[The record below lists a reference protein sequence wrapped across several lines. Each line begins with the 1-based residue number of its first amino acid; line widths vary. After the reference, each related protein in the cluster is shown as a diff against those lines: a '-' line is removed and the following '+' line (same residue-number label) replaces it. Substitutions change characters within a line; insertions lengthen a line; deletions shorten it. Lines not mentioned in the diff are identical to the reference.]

1 MKQRNL
7 RAGDMA
13 LIGMFAALMAV
24 GANITSMAP
33 FCKLREF
40 RYQPRPFFC
49 LLAAMLLGARRAT
62 IAMTVY
68 ALAGLAGAP
77 VFAQFSAGF
86 APFIGKS
93 GGFILAYI
101 PAAFA
106 TGWSLEKQKPGR
118 LHYAWASLIG
128 TAVIYIIGTT
138 YTYIALKLWLH
149 APISYGMAWFYMI
162 WFFIKDIVL
171 ALLLAS
177 IAPAVYR
184 SIHKATGFSR
194 NPA

>member
-1 MKQRNL
+1 MA
-7 RAGDMA
+7 AGKNKKTRPPA
-13 LIGMFAALMAV
+13 LCI
-24 GANITSMAP
+24 
-33 FCKLREF
+33 
-40 RYQPRPFFC
+40 
-49 LLAAMLLGARRAT
+49 
-62 IAMTVY
+62 
-68 ALAGLAGAP
+68 
-77 VFAQFSAGF
+77 
-86 APFIGKS
+86 
-93 GGFILAYI
+93 
-101 PAAFA
+101 
-106 TGWSLEKQKPGR
+106 
-118 LHYAWASLIG
+118 ASLIG

-162 WFFIKDIVL
+162 WFFIKDIIL